1 MKNNN
6 SVFKMVATLVV
17 IAVVS
22 AGAMSYVNKITA
34 PIIAQQDEMRLQSS
48 LKEVI
53 DADNFSVLVEDEA
66 LTIYKATKNGENAG
80 YCVINLSA
88 GYGGD
93 LKIMTGIDLT
103 NTVTG
108 VSILSHGETA
118 GLGAN
123 ATKDEFKNQYKGKKG
138 EVKVSKTQSSDT
150 EIKALSGATVTSDA
164 VTKAVNNALEEIGK
178 INEGGDK

>member
-6 SVFKMVATLVV
+6 SVLRMVLTLVV

-34 PIIAQQDEMRLQSS
+34 PLIAQQDELKLQKS
-48 LKEVI
+48 LEEVI
-53 DADNFSVLVEDEA
+53 EAEKFEAVEEGV
-66 LTIYKATKNGENAG
+66 YKALKGDEPVG
-80 YCVINLSA
+80 FCVINLSA

-93 LKIMTGIDLT
+93 IKVMTGVD
-103 NTVTG
+103 NTGKVTG

-123 ATKDEFKNQYKGKKG
+123 ATKEDFRNQYKGKG
-138 EVKVSKTQSSDT
+138 FEISVSKTQSSDT
-150 EIKALSGATVTSDA
+150 QIKALSGATVTSDA
-164 VTKAVNNALEEIGK
+164 VTKAVNEAIKIAEELSK
-178 INEGGDK
+178 GGDI

>member
-6 SVFKMVATLVV
+6 SVLRMVLTLVV

-34 PIIAQQDEMRLQSS
+34 PLIAQQDELKLQNS

-53 DADNFSVLVEDEA
+53 EAESFELVGEGV
-66 LTIYKATKNGENAG
+66 YKAVKGEETAG
-80 YCVINLSA
+80 ICVINLSA

-93 LKIMTGIDLT
+93 IKVMTGVD
-103 NTVTG
+103 NNGKVTG

-123 ATKDEFKNQYKGKKG
+123 ATKEEFRAQYKGKTS
-138 EVKVSKTQSSDT
+138 EISVSKTKSTET
-150 EIKALSGATVTSDA
+150 EIKALSGATITSNA
-164 VTKAVNNALEEIGK
+164 VTKAVNEALEIASEYI
-178 INEGGDK
+178 EGGDK